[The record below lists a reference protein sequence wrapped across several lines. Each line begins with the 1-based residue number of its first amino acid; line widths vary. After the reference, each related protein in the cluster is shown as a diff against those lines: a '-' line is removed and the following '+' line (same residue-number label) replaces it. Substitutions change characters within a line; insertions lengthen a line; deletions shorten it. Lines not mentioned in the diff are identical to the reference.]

1 MGSVPLGPS
10 HVISL
15 RVDRACLQEKVPGHC
30 RKGTEMVGTT
40 YSPTRIFIFEGG
52 GVIWK
57 KKKNGPDKVV
67 LTIKLADPCII
78 H

>member
-1 MGSVPLGPS
+1 MFARESV
-10 HVISL
+10 
-15 RVDRACLQEKVPGHC
+15 GHC
-30 RKGTEMVGTT
+30 RKGTEMVGPTS
-40 YSPTRIFIFEGG
+40 SPTRIFIFEGG